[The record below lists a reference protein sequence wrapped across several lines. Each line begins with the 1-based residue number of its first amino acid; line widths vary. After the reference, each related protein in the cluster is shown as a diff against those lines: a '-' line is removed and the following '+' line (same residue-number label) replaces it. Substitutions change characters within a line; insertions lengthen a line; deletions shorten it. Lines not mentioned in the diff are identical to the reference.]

1 MFFGGAAS
9 FETAASVR
17 DLLPVLPRL
26 RGFADA
32 TGVFVGSGK
41 KLPFGMI
48 VRRIDTGR

>member
-1 MFFGGAAS
+1 MLFDGAAS
-9 FETAASVR
+9 LKPAAAGR
-17 DLLPVLPRL
+17 DLLPGLPRL